1 MNKFVFGALAFSA
14 GTLCFANESE
24 EWPTLDREIESLAS
38 SLSQGGGGVGVS
50 GFVRSSYASS
60 SDVTIGGNDLG
71 GFSMD
76 NIRLNFDGAVGG
88 FSVHV
93 SAEGSTD
100 VGFGTFGAQGAP
112 GVAGILDAY
121 ASFNITDQI
130 TTTMGTFRPPFL
142 GDALRDE
149 DELLFI
155 DRSVSGDLWAFR
167 DHGIMFSG
175 NFDQLGWWVAAQNG
189 ADVQGDDLATAARV
203 AFNALGTGV
212 GSVEGA
218 AGAGDESN
226 LTLAAAYYDD
236 ANITDGTATAFEAD
250 YTRGALSASA
260 NLVDY
265 DDGFAGAFGG
275 ETPWD
280 ITVSYMISPDEWEG
294 AARFN
299 DFDDSND
306 TTMITV
312 GVNKYVEGHAAK
324 WQLNYSSIESDLS
337 GNEAD
342 VIAVGLTAS
351 V

>member
-50 GFVRSSYASS
+50 GFVKSSYASS
-60 SDVTIGGNDLG
+60 SDVTVGGNDLG

-76 NIRLNFDGAVGG
+76 NIRVNFDGAVGA
-88 FSVHV
+88 FNVHV
-93 SAEGSTD
+93 AAEGASD
-100 VGFGTFGAQGAP
+100 FGFGTFGNFGTAA
-112 GVAGILDAY
+112 GVGIIDAWT
-121 ASFNITDQI
+121 SFNITDQI
-130 TTTMGTFRPPFL
+130 SATMGTFRPPFL

-155 DRSVSGDLWAFR
+155 DRSTSGDIWAFR
-167 DHGIMFSG
+167 DQGLMFSG

-189 ADVQGDDLATAARV
+189 NDSAGDDLALSARV

-226 LTLAAAYYDD
+226 LTLAAGYYDD
-236 ANITDGTATAFEAD
+236 ANITDGTATCFEAD
-250 YTRGALSASA
+250 YTRGALSAAA
-260 NLVDY
+260 NIVDY
-265 DDGFAGAFGG
+265 DNGFSGAFGG

-280 ITVSYMISPDEWEG
+280 LQASYMISPDEWE
-294 AARFN
+294 AALRWD

-306 TTMITV
+306 TTMVTA
-312 GVNKYVEGHAAK
+312 GVNKYVEGHNAK
-324 WQLNYSSIESDLS
+324 WQLNYSAIQSDAG

-342 VIAVGLTAS
+342 VIQIGLTAS

>member
-50 GFVRSSYASS
+50 GFVKSSYGSS
-60 SDVTIGGNDLG
+60 SDVTVGGNDLG

-76 NIRLNFDGAVGG
+76 NIRLNADGSVGAFNVHVALEGSSDFGFGQFGG
-88 FSVHV
+88 FGNAS
-93 SAEGSTD
+93 G
-100 VGFGTFGAQGAP
+100 VG
-112 GVAGILDAY
+112 VIDAWT
-121 ASFNITDQI
+121 SFNITDQI
-130 TTTMGTFRPPFL
+130 SGTMGTFRPPFL

-155 DRSVSGDLWAFR
+155 DRSTSGDIWAFR
-167 DHGIMFSG
+167 DTGLMFSG

-189 ADVQGDDLATAARV
+189 NDAQGDDLALSARV

-218 AGAGDESN
+218 MGAGDESN
-226 LTLAAAYYDD
+226 LTLAAGYYDD
-236 ANITDGTATAFEAD
+236 ANITDGTATCFEAD
-250 YTRGALSASA
+250 YTRGALSAAA
-260 NLVDY
+260 NIVDY
-265 DDGFAGAFGG
+265 DNGFSGAFGG

-280 ITVSYMISPDEWEG
+280 LQASYMISPDEWEG
-294 AARFN
+294 ALRWD

-306 TTMITV
+306 TTMVTV
-312 GVNKYVEGHAAK
+312 GVNKYVEGHNAK
-324 WQLNYSSIESDLS
+324 WQLNYSSINSDAG

-342 VIAVGLTAS
+342 IIQVGLTAS